1 MLGEVIR
8 VLTAADADSR
18 RHYPTTLFRQSE
30 AQAGRC
36 TAHGVI
42 YTANIAAGLMTHQF
56 TRWLRK
62 TPVDPDITLNLM
74 ESELVVGNA

>member
-1 MLGEVIR
+1 MLSEVIR
-8 VLTAADADSR
+8 VLTAADAASR
-18 RHYPTTLFRQSE
+18 THYPTTLFRQSE

-56 TRWLRK
+56 TRWLREI
-62 TPVDPDITLNLM
+62 PVGCDTTLNLLTA
-74 ESELVVGNA
+74 ELVVD